1 MNLEAHVILIN
12 GVDKSYQVES
22 IRLEGF
28 KYVIKFQNSEKIYS
42 YFKENVIWLKDP
54 TIIDFENC
62 HIFVNGKKEKNIK
75 AIHLFTQNAIKYY
88 AIRYGRGF
96 VKHYSGRDVDIRR
109 SCLTGMATN
118 IFEYLRQCAGI
129 NTLGKDEDDES
140 YEGILSS
147 IFSNIDF
154 IDESTA
160 AASYIHPKKGIKRFN
175 IETPLFPFGCNA
187 SQMRAVKSALTN
199 QLSIIQGP
207 PGTGKTQTIL
217 NIIANL
223 LNDNKSVLVVSN
235 NNSATE
241 NVLEK
246 LSKNGLGFLVAPL
259 GKKEN
264 KEAFIANQPPLNP
277 ELPSW
282 RKTQSELSNAYREV
296 SDSLA
301 KVERVFEIQER
312 LAIIRQELA
321 EVKVEKSH
329 YNLEHPIKFTKKE
342 VKTASSK
349 ILKTLGRIKNFS
361 IKYQHDS
368 KGLLKRIKRLF
379 EKITLELR
387 LRLSFDIKEDL
398 TIESI
403 PRIIS
408 LLDCLFYIQR
418 IYELQTEIDAL
429 EEKLSLLNAS
439 SIMASLTENSLA
451 ILKVSLAERYKEP
464 RPIIASIKDLF
475 NSGDSVLADFPIVLS
490 TTFSSKTCFNSD
502 TLFDYV
508 IMDEASQVSVE
519 TGLLALTCA
528 KNAVIVGDTMQL
540 PNVITE
546 DDRIK
551 LDEIK
556 KYTNIPDSYDAANH
570 SFLSS
575 VLATIPNVP
584 ETLLREHYRCH
595 PDIINFCNQKFY
607 GGNLLIMT
615 NRSDND
621 NHLLALTTV
630 PGQHCRGN
638 YNQREIDAVKIEL
651 IPLLD
656 SLEETGIIAPY
667 NSQVN
672 QFRSQIP
679 AIEAATVHKYQGREK
694 DTIIMSVTDDLI
706 TDFADNAN
714 LLNVAVSRAKNK
726 FCLVVTGN
734 PQELNG
740 NIHDLIN
747 YIKYQQGI
755 VIQSKLRSI
764 FDYLFSQIHVYNRE
778 NEQVSEY
785 NSENLTF
792 DLIGNIRVNYP
803 HLSHIKT
810 LCHYPMRYLINDTQ
824 GLSEREINYALHPST
839 HIDFLIINRVTKEP
853 LLAIETD
860 GYSYH
865 NEKTEQY
872 QRDRMKDKILELYGL
887 PLLRL
892 STVGYGEEQSIVDM
906 LNRGITHNPPANSAR
921 LSMQNLIKTEIS
933 HNISLFKS
941 NHVSKL
947 GKIFI

>member
-1 MNLEAHVILIN
+1 MNLENHIIIIN
-12 GVDKSYQVES
+12 GVDKTYQVEF
-22 IRLEGF
+22 IRLDGY
-28 KYVIKFQNSEKIYS
+28 KYAIKFQNSDKIYS
-42 YFKENVIWLKDP
+42 YSRDNVLWLTNP
-54 TIIDFENC
+54 TSIDFDNC
-62 HIFVNGKKEKNIK
+62 LVFVNGKKEKNIH
-75 AIHLFTQNAIKYY
+75 AIHLFANNTAKYY
-88 AIRYGRGF
+88 AITYGNGF
-96 VKHYSGRDVDIRR
+96 IKHYSGNEVDIRR
-109 SCLTGMATN
+109 SCLTGEATN
-118 IFEYLRQCAGI
+118 VFDYLQQCAGI
-129 NTLGKDEDDES
+129 NTLGISEEDES
-140 YEGILSS
+140 SEGILSS
-147 IFSNIDF
+147 VYSRISF
-154 IDESTA
+154 IDEETA
-160 AASYIHPKKGIKRFN
+160 AAVYMNPNQGLKQYSDN
-175 IETPLFPFGCNA
+175 STLFPFGCNA
-187 SQMRAVKSALTN
+187 SQMRAVKIALTN
-199 QLSIIQGP
+199 QISVIQGP

-223 LNDNKSVLVVSN
+223 LKDRKSVLVVSN

-264 KEAFIANQPPLNP
+264 KEAFIANQPLLNP
-277 ELPSW
+277 ELPTW
-282 RKTQSELSNAYREV
+282 HMTAMETNRAYREV
-296 SDSLA
+296 KDSIE
-301 KVERVFEIQER
+301 KVVKIFDMQEQ
-312 LAIIRQELA
+312 LAICHQELA
-321 EVKVEKSH
+321 EVEIEMLH
-329 YNLEHPIKFTKKE
+329 YRQEQPDKFSNKE
-342 VKTASSK
+342 VKTPSSK
-349 ILKTLGRIKNFS
+349 ILKILGRIKNFT

-368 KGLLKRIKRLF
+368 KDFLLRLKRLLSKF
-379 EKITLELR
+379 SLELR
-387 LRLSFDIKEDL
+387 LRLLFDIKDEL
-398 TIESI
+398 TTESI

-408 LLDCLFYIQR
+408 ILDWMFYIR
-418 IYELQTEIDAL
+418 RVHELKSEIDDL
-429 EEKLSLLNAS
+429 ETHLSQHNAEGL
-439 SIMASLTENSLA
+439 MKSLTESSMTVLKASLA
-451 ILKVSLAERYKEP
+451 QRYKKE
-464 RPIIASIKDLF
+464 RPII
-475 NSGDSVLADFPIVLS
+475 DSVKALFDNGESILADYPIILS

-528 KNAVIVGDTMQL
+528 RNAVIVGDTMQL

-546 DDRIK
+546 DDRVK
-551 LDEIK
+551 LEEIRK
-556 KYTNIPDSYDAANH
+556 STNIPESYDASNH

-607 GGNLLIMT
+607 GGKLLIMT
-615 NRSDND
+615 KRND
-621 NHLLALTTV
+621 IEKHLLVLMTA
-630 PGQHCRGN
+630 PGQHCRGH

-651 IPLLD
+651 KPLLD
-656 SLEETGIIAPY
+656 NFEETGIIAPY

-679 AIEAATVHKYQGREK
+679 DIEVATVHKYQGREK
-694 DTIIMSVTDDLI
+694 ETIIMSITDDLI
-706 TDFADNAN
+706 TEFVDNAN

-726 FCLVVTGN
+726 FCLVVSGN

-764 FDYLFSQIHVYNRE
+764 FDYLFSQIHAYN
-778 NEQVSEY
+778 NNNKPVSEY
-785 NSENLTF
+785 DSENLTF
-792 DLIGNIRVNYP
+792 DLIENIRLNYP
-803 HLSHIKT
+803 HLSHIKA

-824 GLSEREINYALHPST
+824 GLSVRERSYALHPAT

-865 NEKTEQY
+865 NEMTEQF

-887 PLLRL
+887 QLLRL
-892 STVGYGEEQSIVDM
+892 STVGYGEETKIVDA
-906 LNRGITHNPPANSAR
+906 LNK
-921 LSMQNLIKTEIS
+921 QVKQ
-933 HNISLFKS
+933 
-941 NHVSKL
+941 
-947 GKIFI
+947 

>member
-1 MNLEAHVILIN
+1 MNLENHIIIIN
-12 GVDKSYQVES
+12 GVDKTYQVDS
-22 IRLEGF
+22 IRLDGY
-28 KYVIKFQNSEKIYS
+28 KYAIKFQNTDKIYS
-42 YFKENVIWLKDP
+42 YSRDNVLWLTNP
-54 TIIDFENC
+54 TSIDFENC
-62 HIFVNGKKEKNIK
+62 HIFVNGKKEKNIQ
-75 AIHLFTQNAIKYY
+75 AVHLFAQNTAKYY
-88 AIRYGRGF
+88 AITYGNGF
-96 VKHYSGRDVDIRR
+96 VKHYSGNEVDIRR
-109 SCLTGMATN
+109 SCLTGEATN
-118 IFEYLRQCAGI
+118 VFDYLQQCAGI
-129 NTLGKDEDDES
+129 NTLGINEDGES
-140 YEGILSS
+140 SDGILSS
-147 IFSNIDF
+147 VYSRISFVD
-154 IDESTA
+154 DETSAAVYMSPNKGLKRYGNGTA
-160 AASYIHPKKGIKRFN
+160 
-175 IETPLFPFGCNA
+175 LFPFGCNA
-187 SQMRAVKSALTN
+187 SQMRAVKAALTN
-199 QLSIIQGP
+199 QISVIQGP

-223 LNDNKSVLVVSN
+223 LKDKKSVLVVSN

-246 LSKNGLGFLVAPL
+246 LSKNGLDFLVASL

-264 KEAFIANQPPLNP
+264 KETFIANQPPLNP
-277 ELPSW
+277 GLQTW
-282 RKTQSELSNAYREV
+282 RKTAMETNRAYREV
-296 SDSLA
+296 KDCVE
-301 KVERVFEIQER
+301 KVENIFDMQER
-312 LAIIRQELA
+312 LAICRQELA
-321 EVKVEKSH
+321 EVEVEMSH
-329 YNLEHPIKFTKKE
+329 YKQERPDKFSNKE
-342 VKTASSK
+342 VKTSSSK
-349 ILKTLGRIKNFS
+349 ILKILGRIKSFS

-368 KGLLKRIKRLF
+368 KDFVQRFKRLWSKF
-379 EKITLELR
+379 SLELR
-387 LRLSFDIKEDL
+387 LRLSFDIKEEL
-398 TIESI
+398 TPDSM

-408 LLDCLFYIQR
+408 LLDWLFYIR
-418 IYELQTEIDAL
+418 RVHELKSEIENL
-429 EEKLSLLNAS
+429 ETQLSQLNAEAL
-439 SIMASLTENSLA
+439 MKSLTESSMA
-451 ILKVSLAERYKEP
+451 ILKASLARRYKSE
-464 RPIIASIKDLF
+464 RPIIASVAELF
-475 NSGDSVLADFPIVLS
+475 NNGESVLADYPIILS
-490 TTFSSKTCFNSD
+490 TTFSSKNCFNSD

-546 DDRIK
+546 DDRVK
-551 LDEIK
+551 LDEIRK
-556 KYTNIPDSYDAANH
+556 STNIPDSYDAANH

-615 NRSDND
+615 KRND
-621 NHLLALTTV
+621 VEKHLLALATA
-630 PGQHCRGN
+630 PGQHCRGH

-651 IPLLD
+651 MPLLD
-656 SLEETGIIAPY
+656 NFENTGIIAPY

-679 AIEAATVHKYQGREK
+679 EIEAATVHKYQGREK

-706 TDFADNAN
+706 TEFADNAN

-726 FCLVVTGN
+726 FCIVVSGN

-764 FDYLFSQIHVYNRE
+764 FDYLFSQIHAYNRN
-778 NEQVSEY
+778 NEPVSEY
-785 NSENLTF
+785 DSENLTF
-792 DLIGNIRVNYP
+792 DLIENIRTNYP
-803 HLSHIKT
+803 HLSHIKA

-824 GLSEREINYALHPST
+824 GLSEREKRYALHPAT

-860 GYSYH
+860 GYRFH
-865 NEKTEQY
+865 NEKTEQF

-887 PLLRL
+887 QLLRL
-892 STVGYGEEQSIVDM
+892 STVGYGEESRIVDA
-906 LNRGITHNPPANSAR
+906 LDKRVN
-921 LSMQNLIKTEIS
+921 LSKRR
-933 HNISLFKS
+933 NI
-941 NHVSKL
+941 
-947 GKIFI
+947 